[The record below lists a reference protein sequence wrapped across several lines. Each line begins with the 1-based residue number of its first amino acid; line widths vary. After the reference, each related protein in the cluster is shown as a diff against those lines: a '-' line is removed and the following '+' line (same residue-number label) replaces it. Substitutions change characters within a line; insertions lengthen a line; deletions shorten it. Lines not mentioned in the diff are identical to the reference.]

1 MWIIIAFLSLFL
13 PGCSHC
19 CSAFVL
25 IDGRFP
31 INRSLVV
38 VQRKRRLPIA
48 WRHTASSSSSP
59 SSAAALSQTREE
71 SGPMHE
77 RVPDTNVGVIVA
89 AVDAAAV
96 ANANAKWYSMLE
108 RLQNYQRIVGHCLVP
123 KDYPPDPA
131 LGTWVMNQR
140 AHYQTTRLST
150 ERRQHLEDLGFTVR
164 LRTKCTARRKE
175 PWDAMFQRL
184 VQYQAKHGD
193 CFISHFYKADPKLGS
208 WVSNQRR
215 NYSLPNFLSDE
226 QRQQLHDIG
235 FVGVGQVRQA
245 KWHLMFE
252 RLENYQKINGD
263 CLVPRKTDDTKLRNW
278 VNSQRAKY
286 NRLSLEQQELLQ
298 DIGFLLPRAPPERNS
313 ENTEYK

>member
-1 MWIIIAFLSLFL
+1 MMMAAPMWIIIIAFLSLFL
-13 PGCSHC
+13 PCCSHC

-48 WRHTASSSSSP
+48 WRHTASSSSS
-59 SSAAALSQTREE
+59 SSSVLSQTREE
-71 SGPMHE
+71 GPMHE
-77 RVPDTNVGVIVA
+77 RVPDTNVGFIVV

-96 ANANAKWYSMLE
+96 ANAKWYSMLE
-108 RLQNYQRIVGHCLVP
+108 KLQNYQRIVGHCLVP

-164 LRTKCTARRKE
+164 LRAKCTARRKE

-184 VQYQAKHGD
+184 VQYQSKHGD
-193 CFISHFYKADPKLGS
+193 CFISHYYKADPKLGS

-215 NYSLPNFLSDE
+215 NYGIQNFLSNE

-245 KWHLMFE
+245 KWHLMYE
-252 RLENYQKINGD
+252 RLQNYQKINGD

-278 VNSQRAKY
+278 VHSQRAKY
-286 NRLSLEQQELLQ
+286 NRLSLEQQQLLR
-298 DIGFLLPRAPPERNS
+298 DIGFVVAQGTPQ
-313 ENTEYK
+313 KKQ